1 VRGGEKHTGLSPVID
16 FSTLQ
21 PMASSNLSRSSVA
34 VLLTLTPAA
43 LLALSDGAIDPAALS
58 GGTFTVATE
67 SAWAYRLPPV
77 VLSAAQLEV
86 FTEGRKGFDQ
96 RWVVAP
102 SILGLWG
109 RGPTSNGEACIDCHE
124 NGGRGSPPADG
135 TEPMRS
141 MLVRLSIPG
150 AGPHAAPNPDPAYGD
165 QLQNEGI
172 LGRVPPEGDPRLTW
186 EVRTIAMADGEI
198 VRLRAPVLDLRR
210 LNFGPLGGD
219 VMTSAR
225 VAPPLIGV
233 GLLDAVP
240 DAAIRA
246 IAASQQ
252 GKGLDGRPNVVR
264 DLINRRDAIGRFGHK
279 ANQPSAEQQILFAYH
294 ADLGVT
300 SHLFPEENCTPVQ
313 LQCLAEPP
321 GGHPELPEAFL
332 DPVLFYVRALSV
344 PARRSVA
351 DPQVKRGEALFAAAG
366 CAGCHVPALQT
377 GDYAPLPALSHQ
389 IIHPYTDLLLHDMGH
404 ELADGRPDFGA
415 GPRDW
420 RTAPLWG
427 LGLSH
432 TVNGNST
439 LLHDGRARNV
449 TEAILWHGGE
459 ALASRDA
466 FRNMPKPERDALITF
481 LRSL

>member
-1 VRGGEKHTGLSPVID
+1 
-16 FSTLQ
+16 
-21 PMASSNLSRSSVA
+21 MAPAPSNLARSSFA
-34 VLLTLTPAA
+34 ALLSLSPAA
-43 LLALSDGAIDPAALS
+43 LLALSNGAVDPAALS
-58 GGTFTVATE
+58 GGAFTVAVESE
-67 SAWAYRLPPV
+67 SAYRQAPPA
-77 VLSAAQLEV
+77 LAAAQLEA

-124 NGGRGSPPADG
+124 NGGRGRPPANSA
-135 TEPMRS
+135 EPMRS

-150 AGPHAAPNPDPAYGD
+150 VGPHGAPNPHPAYGD
-165 QLQNEGI
+165 QLQNQGI

-186 EVRTIAMADGEI
+186 EVQSIAMADDEI
-198 VRLRAPVLDLRR
+198 VQLRAPVLDLRR
-210 LNFGPLGGD
+210 VNFGPLGSD

-225 VAPPLIGV
+225 VAPPLVGV

-240 DAAIRA
+240 DEAILANAAD
-246 IAASQQ
+246 QQ
-252 GKGLDGRPNVVR
+252 RKGLRGRPNIVWDVT
-264 DLINRRDAIGRFGHK
+264 NGRDALGRFGYK
-279 ANQPSAEQQILFAYH
+279 ANQPSVEQQILFAYH

-300 SHLFPEENCTPVQ
+300 SRLFPEENCTAVQ
-313 LQCLAEPP
+313 LKCLAEPP

-332 DPVLFYVRALSV
+332 DPVLLYARALSV
-344 PARRSVA
+344 PARRGVA
-351 DPQVKRGEALFAAAG
+351 DAQVKRGEALFAATG
-366 CAGCHVPALQT
+366 CDGCHLPALQT
-377 GDYAPLPALSHQ
+377 GDYAPLAALSHQ
-389 IIHPYTDLLLHDMGH
+389 IIHPYTDLLLHDMG
-404 ELADGRPDFGA
+404 EGLADGRPDFRA

-427 LGLSH
+427 LGLSQ

-439 LLHDGRARNV
+439 LLHDGRARNI

-459 ALASRDA
+459 ALASREA
-466 FRNMPKPERDALITF
+466 FRTMPKPEREALIAF